1 MTSAFVAAAT
11 LLAAAMTR
19 CECSSSAVVDSE
31 ERAAN
36 SRALAPSHAGLAFLP
51 LAHLIDDVLHKK
63 EAKLASPQLEA
74 AGAFSKAEKLLP
86 LGEPSFSLPI
96 APRTAPTHHT
106 PRTVSK

>member
-11 LLAAAMTR
+11 LLAAATTHF
-19 CECSSSAVVDSE
+19 ECFSPAAVDSE
-31 ERAAN
+31 MRDAN
-36 SRALAPSHAGLAFLP
+36 SQAFAPSLDGLLCLP

-96 APRTAPTHHT
+96 APRTAPTH
-106 PRTVSK
+106 S